1 MRRTRPTLTGAAIGG
16 SLALAFGAG
25 MVALPAAA
33 DSDVQLPSDWQAVA
47 AELLDTGAD
56 PRPSAQSADS
66 SNVAA
71 VGVDADGGL
80 VIAVDGEGIDAG
92 IDEARIAAYE
102 DQATIVQVEGGFSA
116 LASTGDTVVGGAGIY
131 SIASATQVSV
141 CSVGFPA
148 WDSSGQPAIVTA
160 GHCAD
165 DGALT
170 GVGMSVPSEDQA
182 GSGDKDGFAPGPALG
197 IYGFSQ
203 FGGPGNTA
211 GSEIDPG
218 TDIAVIDEINA
229 DLTLSPEITDW
240 TTTDDLAASTTV
252 ITGVG
257 AVDQNGAAI
266 ERSGRTTGHSSSSAA
281 NVGMVDGAAKIDGRF
296 VRGFMVED
304 IAVDQG
310 DSGGPVYQ
318 GETAIGI
325 VSGGSPTGNQLWAAD
340 LQDALAHTDG
350 YTIQLHIDAPAVTAP
365 DAGGDIDAGEA
376 ITGTAPAGTTL
387 VVQPVGGDEFTVDVD
402 SDGTWSFDAPQEL
415 GDYAFSLQA
424 ENGYNASETVE
435 HDVNVTLPAPA
446 ITAPAD
452 GDRVTEAIS
461 SVSGTGYDGATVH
474 VTIDGEELIAEVAG
488 GAWSVETDLG
498 YGPHEVGAYQVFEEQ
513 QSATVTAA
521 VTVAPAAPEIT
532 VPADGGFFAET
543 ELTDVLDV
551 EGTGIDGATVTLLVD
566 GEQAGTAVVTGGA
579 WSIAVD
585 RDFAP
590 GDYTLA
596 AVQTIDGTDSDE
608 TSIMFSVMSVID
620 EDPTV
625 DPTDDPTAGPT
636 DGPTDGPDRLPD
648 TGASTATLPFL
659 GAAAA
664 LVMLGVAGVIRRQR
678 A

>member
-47 AELLDTGAD
+47 AELLDTGVD

-102 DQATIVQVEGGFSA
+102 DRATIVQVEGGFSA
-116 LASTGDTVVGGAGIY
+116 LAAPGSVVGGAGIY
-131 SIASATQVSV
+131 TDTADNQASV
-141 CSVGFPA
+141 CSVGFSSWNSTGEPA
-148 WDSSGQPAIVTA
+148 VVTA
-160 GHCAD
+160 GHCTD
-165 DGALT
+165 DGALVD
-170 GVGMSVPSEDQA
+170 VGLSVPENDAA
-182 GSGDKDGFAPGPALG
+182 GGGILPGPDLG
-197 IYGFSQ
+197 VYGFSQ

-218 TDIAVIDEINA
+218 TDIAVIDEINT

-240 TTTDDLAASTTV
+240 TDTDDLAASTTV

-257 AVDQNGAAI
+257 AVDPNGAAI
-266 ERSGRTTGHSSSSAA
+266 ERSGRTTGHSSTSAA
-281 NVGMVDGAAKIDGRF
+281 NVSMIAGVAEVDGRY
-296 VRGFMVED
+296 VLGFLVDD

-325 VSGGSPTGNQLWAAD
+325 VSGGNPTGNQLWAAD

-365 DAGGDIDAGEA
+365 DAGGDIDAGDA

-415 GDYAFSLQA
+415 GDYAFTLQA

-474 VTIDGEELIAEVAG
+474 VTIDGEELTAEVAG

-596 AVQTIDGTDSDE
+596 AAQTIDGTDSDE

-648 TGASTATLPFL
+648 TGASAATLPFL